1 MTIELGILDRLQDL
15 GKPWPRSETQFEE
28 VVARDQP
35 GGANLFLRRL
45 FQKSTDEVMRPQ
57 IAMARQAI
65 QPVQFE
71 MFRKSRKPYKALQRR
86 RLHLG
91 DVPETQVIGNERH
104 NLTRVIVGAAQSQSN
119 HI

>member
-1 MTIELGILDRLQDL
+1 MPPHPFHSLPLARQLTIELGVLDGLQDL

-71 MFRKSRKPYKALQRR
+71 MFRKSRKPYKARSEERR
-86 RLHLG
+86 
-91 DVPETQVIGNERH
+91 
-104 NLTRVIVGAAQSQSN
+104 VGKECRSRWSP
-119 HI
+119 